1 MLSLQA
7 ITQLKIK
14 LIINDFVLFKK
25 AFESFNQKIVFFDI
39 FIRKIVFF
47 DDFIKKSTF
56 FDNFNARKKKL
67 SIFNLIKNIQE
78 FDLLCRQIFSQLHKK
93 LKENLSFILIRNEI
107 LKKIN
112 HVFVS
117 EQKKI

>member
-93 LKENLSFILIRNEI
+93 LKENVMSF
-107 LKKIN
+107 
-112 HVFVS
+112 
-117 EQKKI
+117 